1 MDLDAGS
8 LVDIIVEAYENSLL
22 IASIFSE
29 KQEAWFLLEK
39 LEEWKRKWARRPGDT
54 LVSP

>member
-8 LVDIIVEAYENSLL
+8 LVDIMVEAYENSLL

-29 KQEAWFLLEK
+29 KQEAWLLLEK
-39 LEEWKRKWARRPGDT
+39 LEEWKRKWAR
-54 LVSP
+54 

>member
-8 LVDIIVEAYENSLL
+8 LGDIMVEAYENSLL